1 MVSAPPGQTA
11 FDAVLAVVVQVR
23 DGHLEALPWR
33 RARAVR

>member
-1 MVSAPPGQTA
+1 MVSARQAKTA
-11 FDAVLAVVVQVR
+11 FHAVLADVVQVR